1 MEGLVLPKN
10 LFIGNKFKEKLELQ
24 KFKIKSKTAFDFAMK
39 FFSAK
44 KDKLSKIFLPVFLS
58 FLKLYLKLTKDKNLE
73 NIEEKDDNKKNDPQD
88 KKKDKEDSII
98 RKAYLKLFKNK
109 FFTTLLGSVKKIA
122 SASFIS
128 ELLTFLI
135 LLKYGVFNFFIPV
148 LLSTLQDALLTLVNY
163 IPTIIKFIIDLLIK
177 TIPELLKPVLKDLTI
192 GIITEILQLLGFQQK
207 EIKDILGKLNKVL
220 EPVINILSNILPSL
234 LVILYFFP
242 KIISIITGTFSFLKT
257 IFSTLFF
264 LGKILLF
271 IGKILVIVGKILFTI
286 FSSTAGIVV
295 LIIAAIVGIGY
306 LIYKYWDV
314 IKEKFIKFG
323 KFIAQVFNKYI
334 ITPIGKIIITFKKLF
349 KSILNLFNKYIIEP
363 IKKVADTFFNFFISP
378 LKGIMDS
385 FSKIKAGAIDK
396 ISSIF
401 DWLSSGVKDLGNL
414 FKSFIKSVT
423 SIIQE
428 VIGYLSL
435 ISDIGILDWGSLKS
449 SERATILQRRKQI
462 VENDIYYKKLMGLS
476 LTAQQ
481 EKQIDKNKLAEYQ
494 KLFNLANERNI
505 DFANLLASAISKD
518 LVENLD
524 GIKVNTDMQ
533 VILNTQLP
541 EYITFSQQVAK

>member
-1 MEGLVLPKN
+1 
-10 LFIGNKFKEKLELQ
+10 
-24 KFKIKSKTAFDFAMK
+24 FA
-39 FFSAK
+39 
-44 KDKLSKIFLPVFLS
+44 
-58 FLKLYLKLTKDKNLE
+58 
-73 NIEEKDDNKKNDPQD
+73 
-88 KKKDKEDSII
+88 
-98 RKAYLKLFKNK
+98 
-109 FFTTLLGSVKKIA
+109 
-122 SASFIS
+122 
-128 ELLTFLI
+128 
-135 LLKYGVFNFFIPV
+135 
-148 LLSTLQDALLTLVNY
+148 
-163 IPTIIKFIIDLLIK
+163 
-177 TIPELLKPVLKDLTI
+177 
-192 GIITEILQLLGFQQK
+192 
-207 EIKDILGKLNKVL
+207 
-220 EPVINILSNILPSL
+220 
-234 LVILYFFP
+234 
-242 KIISIITGTFSFLKT
+242 
-257 IFSTLFF
+257 
-264 LGKILLF
+264 
-271 IGKILVIVGKILFTI
+271 I
-286 FSSTAGIVV
+286 FSSTVGIIV
-295 LIIAAIVGIGY
+295 LIIAAIAIIGY

-314 IKEKFIKFG
+314 IKEKFIEFG
-323 KFIAQVFNKYI
+323 KFIAQVFNEYIIEPIGKIITTFKELFTSILNLFDNYI
-334 ITPIGKIIITFKKLF
+334 ITPIGEIITTFKKLF

-363 IKKVADTFFNFFISP
+363 IKKVANTFFNFFISP

-462 VENDIYYKKLMGLS
+462 IENDIYYKKLMGLS